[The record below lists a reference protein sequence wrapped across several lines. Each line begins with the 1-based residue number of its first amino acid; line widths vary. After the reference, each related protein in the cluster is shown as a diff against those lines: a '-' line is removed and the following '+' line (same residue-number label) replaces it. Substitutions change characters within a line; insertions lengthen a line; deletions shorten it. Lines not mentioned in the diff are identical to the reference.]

1 MHSSDKNSSIS
12 EEKFDEKLDTLLTTV
27 NSLVTT
33 VNSICGQI
41 SIIDQRIAVLEGFSH
56 REIATVAVSDSREP
70 RATPQ
75 VNFDNKD
82 EMLKRAYDVL
92 AQAPRPL
99 TTQEVADRIGRSRS
113 TTSQYL
119 NELHQRNLL
128 LKTYG
133 TTPDKSR
140 NVVFRP
146 VNQNEDEI

>member
-1 MHSSDKNSSIS
+1 MNSSEKSSTILEEIS
-12 EEKFDEKLDTLLTTV
+12 LLLEKKLEEKLEP
-27 NSLVTT
+27 LVTSI
-33 VNSICGQI
+33 NSVCDQI
-41 SIIDQRIAVLEGFSH
+41 NIMDRRLSILEGSPH
-56 REIATVAVSDSREP
+56 QEISTVTVSDSQDL

-92 AQAPRPL
+92 AEAPRPL

-146 VNQNEDEI
+146 ANQS

>member
-1 MHSSDKNSSIS
+1 
-12 EEKFDEKLDTLLTTV
+12 
-27 NSLVTT
+27 
-33 VNSICGQI
+33 
-41 SIIDQRIAVLEGFSH
+41 
-56 REIATVAVSDSREP
+56 
-70 RATPQ
+70 
-75 VNFDNKD
+75 
-82 EMLKRAYDVL
+82 MLKRAYDVL
-92 AQAPRPL
+92 AEAPRPL

-146 VNQNEDEI
+146 ANQNQDKI

>member
-1 MHSSDKNSSIS
+1 MDTS
-12 EEKFDEKLDTLLTTV
+12 EEKSDILEEISLLLEKKLEEKLNPLIT
-27 NSLVTT
+27 SLDLVC
-33 VNSICGQI
+33 NQI
-41 SIIDQRIAVLEGFSH
+41 SGINQRLSLLEGSSLQEIPTVTVSESH
-56 REIATVAVSDSREP
+56 DP

-92 AQAPRPL
+92 AEAPRPL

-128 LKTYG
+128 EKHYG

-146 VNQNEDEI
+146 TNQDHD